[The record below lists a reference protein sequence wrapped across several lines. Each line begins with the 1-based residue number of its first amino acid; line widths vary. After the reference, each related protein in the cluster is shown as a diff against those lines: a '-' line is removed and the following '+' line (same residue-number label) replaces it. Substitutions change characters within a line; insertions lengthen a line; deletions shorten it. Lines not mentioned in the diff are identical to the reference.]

1 MNYRKIIISI
11 MTVLLFSCN
20 NNDKIINE
28 VKELSHRKITFCDGY
43 KELPCNSKLSLGN
56 LIKQDIKIITYM
68 DNISCTS
75 CGIKTLKLWQKE
87 IKELNKDVAYIII
100 LHSDYDDKIFEM
112 TKRLSLDFPLMY
124 YDSKVF
130 EERNGLKGILACNK
144 TFLLNKNNEII
155 LVGEPFGREK
165 LTNLYRK
172 HINSL
177 NMTYYD
183 NLISSTCNIL
193 KQKSSDEN
201 NKVSFGNMPLSCFV
215 RYGKESN
222 RFVRH

>member
-1 MNYRKIIISI
+1 
-11 MTVLLFSCN
+11 
-20 NNDKIINE
+20 
-28 VKELSHRKITFCDGY
+28 
-43 KELPCNSKLSLGN
+43 
-56 LIKQDIKIITYM
+56 M

-155 LVGEPFGREK
+155 LVGEPLGER
-165 LTNLYRK
+165 
-172 HINSL
+172 S
-177 NMTYYD
+177 
-183 NLISSTCNIL
+183 
-193 KQKSSDEN
+193 
-201 NKVSFGNMPLSCFV
+201 
-215 RYGKESN
+215 
-222 RFVRH
+222 